1 MVCIRRGY
9 HAVLNGVAAGPVALM
24 VCLQLLL
31 TGTLASYLFS
41 AVVTV
46 RQWFSLFL
54 RFLST
59 VFIGDTSDGFFLS

>member
-9 HAVLNGVAAGPVALM
+9 HAVLNGVAAGPVTLI

-41 AVVTV
+41 VVVTT
-46 RQWFSLFL
+46 RQWFGLFL
-54 RFLST
+54 GFLGT
-59 VFIGDTSDGFFLS
+59 VFIGDTSVGFFLS